1 MQRLRFHLSHFLPNL
16 SVVRTPSL
24 RPYVGLIT
32 FSAASLAIGLGCLLR
47 NHLTFTWHDTTGVIG
62 WMSVHQYPKQQEFF
76 YYLLALIGVPAVICL
91 YWLGWQVYS
100 RWAAKLTAQP
110 FHHVL
115 KANALASIPLW
126 LCWLQLPHIDEAGV
140 TGFLLPLGFS
150 LFIKAGLLYNR
161 FLPSLQNA
169 RDSDDSDDSVDI
181 AGENARSRLLHII
194 HRCVASVLM
203 PVFIYLLMYSGD
215 IHGKLDLFH
224 EGERLAPLNEMLR
237 GGIPFRDIYVQHGLF
252 QNAYLAGV
260 GSWIFEPTLMGVR
273 SMERVLAPLGYVA
286 LYLLGLQV
294 FRMRWFTAFICVL
307 IAAGTEFSV
316 SARHSLGLLSFA
328 IIANFLTHFYRGEL
342 QGLMQGFLSRREL
355 PVRTRLLHWTR
366 YAITFGW
373 KLSLAGFC
381 TSLAFW
387 YSTEI
392 GLYSLGG
399 IGLFLLLFSL
409 QSGKPMPFRP
419 MPLTT
424 YTCGILLGFLPVS
437 LYFLWH
443 GALDDMFWNT
453 YIQCRYQIATWGLA
467 FPSLSDTLAVLT
479 KEGWQAFILSEGFRW
494 YLPIGVFGVVSGH
507 LTYRCLCSKLWT
519 SEGATKLLLLLLG
532 GIAFFRTALGRADGG
547 HLHYGSTFLWLLC
560 LLPLER
566 GFLGMIRSLFTNLP
580 RRAKNAAKN
589 APDTVGRGP
598 VPRHAEDTPIPRHAE
613 SASDTVGRGPVPRHA
628 ENAPDTVGR
637 GPVPRHATIAG
648 DRPPRYG
655 RRRLSRHATIA
666 GDRPPRYGMQGRRR
680 FNVGRGKPVPRH
692 AKNAPD
698 TVGRGPV
705 PRHAA
710 IAGDR
715 PPRYGRRRLPRH
727 AAIAGD
733 RPPRYGIQGRLHFNV
748 GRGPVPRHAAI
759 AGDRPPRY
767 GMQGRRRRAEA
778 FLKTTWILIPI
789 ILFSWYVNEVHQ
801 PLAGF
806 QEKWHRLR
814 QNPFSRRVASEEL
827 TRVGRVDIPDEQAA
841 QIQKVVAYI
850 HEHTAPNEKIFD
862 FTSQGAYYFFA
873 NRPSVT
879 RFHQVS
885 YASTPAMQRE
895 VVAALTRDKTRLV
908 LFKTGGWFDAVDGI
922 PVEERHPIIAKYLHE
937 NYTFAVDIN
946 GTHIL
951 LRAAGL

>member
-1 MQRLRFHLSHFLPNL
+1 MQRLQSHLSHLLPNL
-16 SVVRTPSL
+16 SVVRSPTL
-24 RPYVGLIT
+24 LPYAGLIT
-32 FSAASLAIGLGCLLR
+32 FSAASLAIGLGILLR
-47 NHLTFTWHDTTGVIG
+47 NHLTFTWHDTSGVIG

-76 YYLLALIGVPAVICL
+76 YYLLALIGIPAVICL

-115 KANALASIPLW
+115 KANALASIPLY
-126 LCWLQLPHIDEAGV
+126 LYWLQLPHIDEAKV

-150 LFIKAGLLYNR
+150 LLIKAGLLYNR

-169 RDSDDSDDSVDI
+169 RDSEEAIETRRSLLHHSGGI
-181 AGENARSRLLHII
+181 AKENPRSRLLSII
-194 HRCVASVLM
+194 HRCFASVLM
-203 PVFIYLLMYSGD
+203 PIFIYLLMYSGD

-294 FRMRWFTAFICVL
+294 FRMRWFIASICVL

-328 IIANFLTHFYRGEL
+328 IVANFLTHFYRGEHGRN
-342 QGLMQGFLSRREL
+342 QEREGSPTMQEFFSRREL
-355 PVRTRLLHWTR
+355 PIWTRLLHWTR

-373 KLSLAGFC
+373 KLSLAGVC

-409 QSGKPMPFRP
+409 QGGMPMPIRP

-479 KEGWQAFILSEGFRW
+479 DEGWQVFILSEGFRW
-494 YLPIGVFGVVSGH
+494 YLPIGVFGIVSAH

-519 SEGATKLLLLLLG
+519 SEGATKLLILLLG

-566 GFLGMIRSLFTNLP
+566 GFLAMIRSLFTNIL
-580 RRAKNAAKN
+580 RRTKNT
-589 APDTVGRGP
+589 PDTVGRG
-598 VPRHAEDTPIPRHAE
+598 
-613 SASDTVGRGPVPRHA
+613 
-628 ENAPDTVGR
+628 
-637 GPVPRHATIAG
+637 
-648 DRPPRYG
+648 
-655 RRRLSRHATIA
+655 
-666 GDRPPRYGMQGRRR
+666 
-680 FNVGRGKPVPRH
+680 PVPRH

-705 PRHAA
+705 PRHAEDTPDPV
-710 IAGDR
+710 DR
-715 PPRYGRRRLPRH
+715 GKPVSRH
-727 AAIAGD
+727 ATIAGD
-733 RPPRYGIQGRLHFNV
+733 RPPRYGIQGR
-748 GRGPVPRHAAI
+748 
-759 AGDRPPRY
+759 
-767 GMQGRRRRAEA
+767 RRAEA
-778 FLKTTWILIPI
+778 ILKTTWILIPI
-789 ILFSWYVNEVHQ
+789 LIFGWYVNEVHQ

-806 QEKWHRLR
+806 QQKWHRLR
-814 QNPFSRRVASEEL
+814 QNPFSQRVASEEL
-827 TRVGRVDIPDEQAA
+827 ARAGRVDIPDEQAA

-895 VVAALTRDKTRLV
+895 VVDALTRDKTRLV
-908 LFKTGGWFDAVDGI
+908 LFKTGGWFDAVDSI
-922 PVEERHPIIAKYLHE
+922 PVEERHPIIAKYLQE
-937 NYTFAVDIN
+937 NYTLAVDIN

-951 LRAAGL
+951 WRTRGGQAPALREN

>member
-1 MQRLRFHLSHFLPNL
+1 MQRLQSHLSHLLPNL
-16 SVVRTPSL
+16 SVVRSPAL
-24 RPYVGLIT
+24 LPYVGLIT
-32 FSAASLAIGLGCLLR
+32 FSAASLAIGLGVLLR
-47 NHLTFTWHDTTGVIG
+47 NHLTFTWHDTSGVIG

-76 YYLLALIGVPAVICL
+76 YYLLTLIGIPAVICL

-115 KANALASIPLW
+115 KANALASIPLC
-126 LCWLQLPHIDEAGV
+126 LYWLQLPQIDEAGL

-150 LFIKAGLLYNR
+150 LLIKAGLLYNR

-169 RDSDDSDDSVDI
+169 RDSEEAIETRRTRLHHSVSI
-181 AGENARSRLLHII
+181 AGENTKSRLLPII
-194 HRCVASVLM
+194 HRCVASVLI
-203 PVFIYLLMYSGD
+203 PIFIYLLMYSGD

-294 FRMRWFTAFICVL
+294 FRMRWLTASICVL

-328 IIANFLTHFYRGEL
+328 IVANFLTHFYRGEH
-342 QGLMQGFLSRREL
+342 GRNREREGSPTMQEFFSRREL
-355 PVRTRLLHWTR
+355 PIWTRLLHWTR

-373 KLSLAGFC
+373 KLSLAGVC

-409 QSGKPMPFRP
+409 QSGMPMPIRP

-494 YLPIGVFGVVSGH
+494 YLPICVFGVVAGH
-507 LTYRCLCSKLWT
+507 LTYRCLCSQLWT
-519 SEGATKLLLLLLG
+519 SEGATKLLILLLG

-566 GFLGMIRSLFTNLP
+566 GFLDMIRSLFTNIP
-580 RRAKNAAKN
+580 RRTKNG
-589 APDTVGRGP
+589 PDTVGRGP
-598 VPRHAEDTPIPRHAE
+598 VPRHAEDAPIPRRAKNTP
-613 SASDTVGRGPVPRHA
+613 DTVGRGPVPRHA

-637 GPVPRHATIAG
+637 GPVPRHAAIAG

-655 RRRLSRHATIA
+655 RRQLSRHATLAGDRPPRYGRRWLSRHATLA

-680 FNVGRGKPVPRH
+680 
-692 AKNAPD
+692 AQ
-698 TVGRGPV
+698 
-705 PRHAA
+705 A
-710 IAGDR
+710 I
-715 PPRYGRRRLPRH
+715 
-727 AAIAGD
+727 
-733 RPPRYGIQGRLHFNV
+733 
-748 GRGPVPRHAAI
+748 
-759 AGDRPPRY
+759 
-767 GMQGRRRRAEA
+767 
-778 FLKTTWILIPI
+778 LKTTWILIPI
-789 ILFSWYVNEVHQ
+789 LIFAWYVNEVHQ

-814 QNPFSRRVASEEL
+814 QNPFNQRVASEEL
-827 TRVGRVDIPDEQAA
+827 ARAGRVDIPDEQAA

-895 VVAALTRDKTRLV
+895 VVDALTRDKTRLV

-922 PVEERHPIIAKYLHE
+922 PVEERHPIIAKYLQE
-937 NYTFAVDIN
+937 NYTLAVDIN

-951 LRAAGL
+951 WRTPGL

>member
-1 MQRLRFHLSHFLPNL
+1 MQRLRFRLSHLLPNL

-24 RPYVGLIT
+24 LPYVGLIT

-62 WMSVHQYPKQQEFF
+62 WVSVHQYPKQQEFF

-91 YWLGWQVYS
+91 YWFGWQVYS

-126 LCWLQLPHIDEAGV
+126 LCWLQLAHIDEAGV

-150 LFIKAGLLYNR
+150 LFIKVGLLYNR
-161 FLPSLQNA
+161 FLPSLRNA
-169 RDSDDSDDSVDI
+169 SDSDASNVYDVSPVHDNI
-181 AGENARSRLLHII
+181 GITGENARSRLLPII

-203 PVFIYLLMYSGD
+203 PIFIYLLMYSGD

-316 SARHSLGLLSFA
+316 SSRHSLGLLSFA
-328 IIANFLTHFYRGEL
+328 LVANFLTHFYRGEHRRN
-342 QGLMQGFLSRREL
+342 QEREGSPTMQGCFSRREL

-409 QSGKPMPFRP
+409 QSGMPMPIRP

-443 GALDDMFWNT
+443 GALDDVFWNT

-479 KEGWQAFILSEGFRW
+479 KEGWHAFILSEGFRW
-494 YLPIGVFGVVSGH
+494 YLPIGVFGVVTVH
-507 LTYRCLCSKLWT
+507 LTYRCLGSKLWT
-519 SEGATKLLLLLLG
+519 SEGATKLLILLLG

-566 GFLGMIRSLFTNLP
+566 GFLCMIRSLFTNIP
-580 RRAKNAAKN
+580 RRAKTAPNTVGRGPVPRHAED

-598 VPRHAEDTPIPRHAE
+598 VPRHAKSVP
-613 SASDTVGRGPVPRHA
+613 DTVGRGPVPRHA
-628 ENAPDTVGR
+628 KSVPDTVGR

-655 RRRLSRHATIA
+655 I
-666 GDRPPRYGMQGRRR
+666 
-680 FNVGRGKPVPRH
+680 
-692 AKNAPD
+692 
-698 TVGRGPV
+698 
-705 PRHAA
+705 
-710 IAGDR
+710 
-715 PPRYGRRRLPRH
+715 
-727 AAIAGD
+727 
-733 RPPRYGIQGRLHFNV
+733 
-748 GRGPVPRHAAI
+748 
-759 AGDRPPRY
+759 
-767 GMQGRRRRAEA
+767 QGRRRRAEA

-789 ILFSWYVNEVHQ
+789 ILFGWYVNEVHQ

-814 QNPFSRRVASEEL
+814 QNPFNRRVASEEL
-827 TRVGRVDIPDEQAA
+827 ARAGRVDIPDEQAA
-841 QIQKVVAYI
+841 QIQKVVTYI

-922 PVEERHPIIAKYLHE
+922 PVEERHPIIAKYLQE
-937 NYTFAVDIN
+937 NYTLAVDIN

-951 LRAAGL
+951 WRAPDL

>member
-1 MQRLRFHLSHFLPNL
+1 MQRLPTRLSHFLPDI
-16 SVVRTPSL
+16 SVVRSPSL
-24 RPYVGLIT
+24 LPYVGLIT
-32 FSAASLAIGLGCLLR
+32 FSAVSLAIGFGTLLR
-47 NHLTFTWHDTTGVIG
+47 NHLTFTWHDASGVVG
-62 WMSVHQYPKQQEFF
+62 WVSVHQYPKQQEFF
-76 YYLLALIGVPAVICL
+76 YYLLALIGIPAVICL

-115 KANALASIPLW
+115 KANALASMPLW
-126 LCWLQLPHIDEAGV
+126 FCWLQLPKIDEAGV
-140 TGFLLPLGFS
+140 VGLLLPLGFS
-150 LFIKAGLLYNR
+150 LFIKVGLLYNR
-161 FLPSLQNA
+161 FLPSLLNA
-169 RDSDDSDDSVDI
+169 SDAPASDRDSDVYPVHDSVGI
-181 AGENARSRLLHII
+181 VGENAWARLLSII
-194 HRCVASVLM
+194 HRGVASVLI

-215 IHGKLDLFH
+215 VNGKLDLFH

-237 GGIPFRDIYVQHGLF
+237 GGIPFRDIYIQHGLF
-252 QNAYLAGV
+252 QNAYLARV

-273 SMERVLAPLGYVA
+273 SMERVLSPLGYVA

-294 FRMRWFTAFICVL
+294 FRARWFTAFICVL

-328 IIANFLTHFYRGEL
+328 IVANFLTHFYRREL
-342 QGLMQGFLSRREL
+342 RVLMQGFFSRRDF
-355 PVRTRLLHWTR
+355 PVRTRLLQWMRH
-366 YAITFGW
+366 YLTFGW
-373 KLSLAGFC
+373 KLILAGVC

-409 QSGKPMPFRP
+409 QAGIPMPIRP

-424 YTCGILLGFLPVS
+424 YTCGILLGCLPVS

-443 GALDDMFWNT
+443 GALDDVFWNT

-479 KEGWQAFILSEGFRW
+479 KEGWLAFVLSEGFRW
-494 YLPIGVFGVVSGH
+494 YLPIGVFSVVAMH
-507 LTYRCLCSKLWT
+507 LTYRCLCGKLWT

-547 HLHYGSTFLWLLC
+547 HLQYGSTFLWLLC

-566 GFLGMIRSLFTNLP
+566 GFLGMTRSLFPDVARLVGRGKPIP
-580 RRAKNAAKN
+580 RRAEN
-589 APDTVGRGP
+589 APVTVGRGP
-598 VPRHAEDTPIPRHAE
+598 VPRRARFFPRA
-613 SASDTVGRGPVPRHA
+613 
-628 ENAPDTVGR
+628 
-637 GPVPRHATIAG
+637 
-648 DRPPRYG
+648 
-655 RRRLSRHATIA
+655 
-666 GDRPPRYGMQGRRR
+666 
-680 FNVGRGKPVPRH
+680 
-692 AKNAPD
+692 
-698 TVGRGPV
+698 
-705 PRHAA
+705 
-710 IAGDR
+710 
-715 PPRYGRRRLPRH
+715 
-727 AAIAGD
+727 
-733 RPPRYGIQGRLHFNV
+733 
-748 GRGPVPRHAAI
+748 
-759 AGDRPPRY
+759 
-767 GMQGRRRRAEA
+767 
-778 FLKTTWILIPI
+778 TWILIPI
-789 ILFSWYVNEVHQ
+789 VLFGWYVGEVHQ

-814 QNPFSRRVASEEL
+814 QNPFSQRVASEEL
-827 TRVGRVDIPDEQAA
+827 ARAGRVDIPDEQVE

-850 HEHTAPNEKIFD
+850 HKHTAPNEKIFD

-895 VVAALTRDKTRLV
+895 VVAALARDETRLV

-922 PVEERHPIIAKYLHE
+922 PVEERHPIIAKYLQE
-937 NYTFAVDIN
+937 NYTLAVDIN

-951 LRAAGL
+951 WRAAGP